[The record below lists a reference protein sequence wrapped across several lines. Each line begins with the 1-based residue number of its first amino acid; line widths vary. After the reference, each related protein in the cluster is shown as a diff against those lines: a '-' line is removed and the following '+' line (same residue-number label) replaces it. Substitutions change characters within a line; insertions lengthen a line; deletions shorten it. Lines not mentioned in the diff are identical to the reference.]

1 MPTLSLDAIQQSIT
15 QKDSELRTL
24 RREFEARQNRLQAL
38 SKRKL
43 ELHDQLGRIES
54 EIVAVTAGAIRP
66 TARSVGPATAKKPA
80 SEELQP
86 TLAGLIV
93 EILQEAGRALTVQQ
107 ITDAVRKRRFPTKS
121 KVLHKLVGKNAYMM
135 A

>member
-1 MPTLSLDAIQQSIT
+1 MPTLSLDAIQEHIA

-54 EIVAVTAGAIRP
+54 KIAAATVGAKRP
-66 TARSVGPATAKKPA
+66 TTGLRPVTLTSSSATPTGRNTSPGRGTTTRAIAARPMASAT
-80 SEELQP
+80 
-86 TLAGLIV
+86 
-93 EILQEAGRALTVQQ
+93 
-107 ITDAVRKRRFPTKS
+107 VRP
-121 KVLHKLVGKNAYMM
+121 
-135 A
+135 